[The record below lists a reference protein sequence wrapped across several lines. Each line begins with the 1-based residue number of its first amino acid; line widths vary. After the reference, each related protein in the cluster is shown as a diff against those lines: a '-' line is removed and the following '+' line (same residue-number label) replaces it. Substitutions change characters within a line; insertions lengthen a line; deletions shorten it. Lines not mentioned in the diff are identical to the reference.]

1 MAKLKGL
8 IFDLD
13 GVLVTTESNHFTAWK
28 KIADQLQ
35 IPFDEERNEHLKGV
49 SRADSLKRILDWGN
63 REVDADT
70 FQALL
75 NEKNDFYLE
84 SIADISREQMLPGTL
99 DLLVEARDRG
109 LLLAVG
115 SSSKNAKFILEK
127 LQIIDWFTTLV
138 DGFGVAHPKPH
149 PEVFLNAAK
158 GLGLKVEECIV
169 FEDAQSGIEAARAGG
184 FKTVGVG
191 NPSIAN
197 ECDFFYPSLENF
209 TLSSYE
215 ELI

>member
-1 MAKLKGL
+1 MAQLKGL

-13 GVLVTTESNHFTAWK
+13 GVLVTTELNHYKAWK
-28 KIADQLQ
+28 KTADQLQ
-35 IPFDEERNEHLKGV
+35 IPFDEERNEQLKGV
-49 SRADSLKRILDWGN
+49 SRADSLRRILEWGK

-75 NEKNDFYLE
+75 DEKNDYYRQ
-84 SIADISREQMLPGTL
+84 SIAEISRDQMLPGAL

-115 SSSKNAKFILEK
+115 SSSKNAKYILEK
-127 LQIIDWFTTLV
+127 LQIIDWFKTIV
-138 DGFGVAHPKPH
+138 DGSGVSHPKPH

-158 GLGLKVEECIV
+158 GLGLNVEECVV

-191 NPSIAN
+191 NPAI
-197 ECDFFYPSLENF
+197 EDQCDYFYPSLENF
-209 TLSSYE
+209 SLSSYE